1 MLRSEGIRKLDKG
14 CNMDEMAEGKHTI
27 DRSQIKPC
35 GCDRAKDEYCKK
47 CFTPSRY
54 KRVPCKSPKGG

>member
-1 MLRSEGIRKLDKG
+1 MAKG
-14 CNMDEMAEGKHTI
+14 KTTI
-27 DRSQIKPC
+27 DRSQIKAC
-35 GCDRAKDEYCKK
+35 GCDRAKGEYCSK